1 MWKVRGGEKRR
12 EKENGTYALFTTITY
27 KSIQL
32 TPVFLPFFHS
42 FFFLLP
48 SSLLPS
54 SFFLLPSSFKL
65 LDLMLIPGIFERLGP
80 DPASTLVWAS
90 EVIDMNSE

>member
-32 TPVFLPFFHS
+32 TPVFLPFFH
-42 FFFLLP
+42 
-48 SSLLPS
+48 S